1 MGVERSGRVDGEVRK
16 YLVSKIAISK
26 VLSFLVLWKV
36 TDLLGML
43 LSSFYVLDLQF
54 LVCLAFSLM
63 SFKPTNWIC
72 CLIKFLLEI
81 GLCALSCMLAR
92 VSGGRSN
99 NKNSPDPILCLMSA
113 CICVV
118 CFFFLVW
125 THYKWGKC
133 YEWREIIDRRR
144 KEERGG
150 NKEVFLE
157 FSWDFF
163 VGF

>member
-1 MGVERSGRVDGEVRK
+1 MGVEGSGRVDGEVRK
-16 YLVSKIAISK
+16 YLVSKIEISQ

-43 LSSFYVLDLQF
+43 LSSSYLLDLQF
-54 LVCLAFSLM
+54 LVCLALSLM
-63 SFKPTNWIC
+63 SFRPTNWIC
-72 CLIKFLLEI
+72 CLIKFLLRI
-81 GLCALSCMLAR
+81 GLCTLSCVLAR

-118 CFFFLVW
+118 W
-125 THYKWGKC
+125 THYKRGKF

-150 NKEVFLE
+150 KQGSFSWVFLR
-157 FSWDFF
+157 FLCWFL
-163 VGF
+163 GWWN

>member
-16 YLVSKIAISK
+16 YLVSKIEISK

-92 VSGGRSN
+92 VSGGRGIFL
-99 NKNSPDPILCLMSA
+99 KKIPLILYYVWCQL
-113 CICVV
+113 VYV
-118 CFFFLVW
+118 FFFFLVW